1 MMATSKMERDGK
13 YATDKKKKEKTVL
26 SSDQKEE
33 GCLVRTKDSYEKIN
47 IFLISMSLPALLP
60 FRSIS
65 VK

>member
-1 MMATSKMERDGK
+1 MDRNVK
-13 YATDKKKKEKTVL
+13 YASGGKPVL

-33 GCLVRTKDSYEKIN
+33 ERLLRTKDSFEKIN
-47 IFLISMSLPALLP
+47 IFLISMYLASDLLP